1 MLLGFKQSKGYKLM
15 NTNQLKIK
23 AMEKLIKA
31 IETELKAERV
41 KFVKELKA
49 CASVEAILDGWY
61 YKSFLTPTKLRLAPF
76 MGLGQLVDL
85 IVLRYD
91 IKSEKR
97 RAEKIDRIKYIMTAK
112 EVASIVINIEWK
124 RSQTWGSNP
133 SAEARVSYI
142 DGTCEYF
149 NSGSIG
155 GCGYDKE
162 STAVAKCLNQVNG
175 VLKALYIKR
184 AKNVK
189 KTTRE
194 VFGYG
199 SGYGLL
205 PRIEGG
211 VGVSCYPEI
220 FKAVGFKFEGITHGK
235 NFDVYQITKL

>member
-1 MLLGFKQSKGYKLM
+1 M
-15 NTNQLKIK
+15 NTNQLNIK
-23 AMEKLIKA
+23 AMKKLIKA
-31 IETELKAERV
+31 IETELKNERV

-49 CASVEAILDGWY
+49 YDSVEFILNGWY
-61 YKSFLTPTKLRLAPF
+61 YKSFLTPTKLKLAPF
-76 MGLGQLVDL
+76 MGLDQLVEL

-91 IKSEKR
+91 IKSAKR
-97 RAEKIDRIKYIMTAK
+97 RAEKIDRIKYVMGAK
-112 EVASIVINIEWK
+112 DVVSVVINIEWK
-124 RSQTWGSNP
+124 RSQTWGHNP
-133 SAEARVSYI
+133 NADARVSYI

-162 STAVAKCLNQVNG
+162 STAVANCINQVNG
-175 VLKALYIKR
+175 ILKALYIKR

-220 FKAVGFKFEGITHGK
+220 FEAIGFKFNKLSSGK
-235 NFDVYQITKL
+235 SFDVYQIVKK